1 MGRNKKPLSP
11 VNRSGDEVM
20 IRKDRISPPIRRHE
34 SPQEDFMIILRTFCI
49 VSALGLG
56 ACASQSAYTPA
67 EDSEAYGYYSMPL
80 GDNRY
85 RVGYNGNSTM
95 SENLV
100 KDYALFRA
108 AELTMQQGKDWFR
121 IVERESSSVEKA
133 GGAGIA
139 WHDTDYVVARN
150 CGLLSCS
157 SSMRP
162 VMHTMLGVDSASGR
176 TIWSSRLEIVTGTG
190 AMPTDGSYYDA
201 DTLLRSL
208 MAAM

>member
-1 MGRNKKPLSP
+1 
-11 VNRSGDEVM
+11 
-20 IRKDRISPPIRRHE
+20 
-34 SPQEDFMIILRTFCI
+34 MIILRMFCI

-85 RVGYNGNSTM
+85 RVGYNGNSAM

-108 AELTMQQGKDWFR
+108 ADLTMQQGKDWFQV
-121 IVERESSSVEKA
+121 VERETSSVEKP
-133 GGAGIA
+133 GGAGFA

-157 SSMRP
+157 SSVRP
-162 VMHTMLGVDSASGR
+162 VTHTMLGVDSGSGR
-176 TIWSSRLEIVTGTG
+176 TAWSSRLEIVMG
-190 AMPTDGSYYDA
+190 AGPMPTNAGSYYDA
-201 DTLLRSL
+201 DTLLKSL